1 MCARFPYSPYR
12 YPPVPAVI
20 VTIRS
25 PDGTQAIPEV
35 SAHLDTAAD
44 RTLVPLDLIRRLG
57 LSPRPPLFARGLG
70 SAPVQLDVYDI
81 DIEITGVVIV
91 STSAITHANEPYV
104 LVGRDLLNLFRVTF
118 DGPNQVVE
126 FH

>member
-1 MCARFPYSPYR
+1 MSARFPYSPYR
-12 YPPVPAVI
+12 YPPVPAII
-20 VTIRS
+20 VTLWS
-25 PDGTQAIPEV
+25 PDGTQSIPAV

-44 RTLVPLDLIRRLG
+44 RTLIPLHLIKQLG
-57 LSPRPPLFARGLG
+57 LSPQQPLVVKGLG

-104 LVGRDLLNLFRVTF
+104 LIGRDILNLFRVTF
-118 DGPNQVVE
+118 DGPNQTVE
-126 FH
+126 FN